1 MERRVFGRTDL
12 MISPV
17 GFGAWAIGGGDYAFG
32 WGAQDDVES
41 IAAIERA
48 ADLGINW
55 VDTAPVYGL
64 GRSEEVV
71 GRALK
76 NLGSRRPLVFT
87 KCSLVWEEGRRDIH
101 HNLEAASIRRE
112 VDGSLRR
119 LGVDAID
126 LMQVHWPRFFDAPT
140 AGSIE
145 EAWTELAAL
154 KKAGK
159 VRHVGVSNFK
169 VDDLE
174 RAEAIA
180 PVETLQP
187 PYSLLRRAVEADVL
201 PYCLS
206 HGIGVIVYS
215 PMQAGLLSGR
225 MSVERVAS
233 LPDDD
238 WRKRTPEFQE
248 PRLSKNLA
256 FVEVL
261 RAIGGRY
268 GRAPGEVAVAWTLRH
283 PAVSA
288 AIVGFRRPEQVE
300 GLVGAAGLQLS
311 DTDVHEI
318 RAGAG
323 CVTRGAVR
331 PATATRSSERS
342 ADSPGARTPA
352 RCPRAE
358 RRRVLPA

>member
-1 MERRVFGRTDL
+1 MRKRAFGKTGL
-12 MISPV
+12 EISAI
-17 GFGAWAIGGGDYAFG
+17 GLGTWAIGGGDYAFG
-32 WGAQDDVES
+32 WGAQDDAES

-48 ADLGINW
+48 VDRGINW

-87 KCSLVWEEGRRDIH
+87 KCSLVWADGKRDVQH
-101 HNLEAASIRRE
+101 SLEAASIRRE
-112 VDGSLRR
+112 VENSLRR

-126 LMQVHWPRFFDAPT
+126 LMQIHWPHFSDVPS

-145 EAWTELAAL
+145 EAWGELASL

-169 VDDLE
+169 AEDME
-174 RAEAIA
+174 RASKVAS
-180 PVETLQP
+180 VETLQP
-187 PYSLLRRAVEADVL
+187 PYSLLRRAIEAEIL
-201 PYCLS
+201 PYCLA
-206 HGIGVIVYS
+206 HQIGVIVYS
-215 PMQAGLLSGR
+215 PMQAGLLSGK
-225 MSVERVAS
+225 MSVQRVAS

-261 RAIGGRY
+261 RRVGARHG
-268 GRAPGEVAVAWTLRH
+268 ASPGEVAVAWVLRN
-283 PAVSA
+283 PAVTG
-288 AIVGFRRPEQVE
+288 AIVGLRRPQQVDE
-300 GLVGAAGLQLS
+300 MVGAADLELT
-311 DTDVHEI
+311 DDDVHEVET
-318 RAGAG
+318 ALAE
-323 CVTRGAVR
+323 VR
-331 PATATRSSERS
+331 TT
-342 ADSPGARTPA
+342 
-352 RCPRAE
+352 
-358 RRRVLPA
+358 